1 MIRTPPHE
9 LLVPIALAMVLAAPA
24 APAAAAADRVQAEIR
39 VDPRVVRP
47 GGTVRLTFRV
57 EGDGLRWP
65 EMRPRFELENL
76 RIAGGPQ
83 KSSGVR
89 LGTGGGRWYC
99 TWSWFLRPRNPGSAA
114 VTSIR
119 LEVDG
124 RELQL
129 PPRRIRV
136 VPGGPPGIPP
146 TPRTGPNG
154 RDPDARDPGA
164 RGDRDG
170 DRRPGTRYAADAPE
184 IFLRAEVEPSR
195 PYVGQRT
202 VYTASLF
209 TRVNVDRIE
218 AAGVPTFEGCWS
230 RPVDL
235 SRRGGER
242 VRVDGVPYTRKA
254 LYERELYPLR
264 AGTFEV
270 GTLGADLVIERI
282 ERERLFRAP
291 VRVSERVHRESNP
304 VELTVRPLPE
314 PSEDLGA
321 RFTGAVGPFEV
332 DARLEASEVPVGHA
346 ATLTVSV
353 SGAGHLEGLRPPP
366 IRVPE
371 EVEILGPR
379 NALGTTR
386 TGGPGGAA
394 QGRREEPIARRA
406 WSYLLVPHRVGTWP
420 LPPVEI
426 AYFDPESGRYR
437 TARAELP
444 DLVTRPAGSSG
455 ESTDLASA
463 TGAGEGTLH
472 PIRSAALPVPGS
484 TRWRSLLPWA
494 FGVPWLLALAL
505 LLARRS
511 GVARALGRA
520 IGRTPRGPGGHAL
533 RRLHEHLESALEEE
547 RPRRAAAAFE
557 RGWRHFLTDALGVPE
572 TTPVSAWPD
581 VLRRSGTAPGSA
593 ERLAELL
600 EELHYLRFAPEL
612 SDVESLAGELAERSE
627 RLARELL
634 R

>member
-1 MIRTPPHE
+1 MIRTPPHRRWAP
-9 LLVPIALAMVLAAPA
+9 VALALALAAPGA
-24 APAAAAADRVQAEIR
+24 ASATSADRVQTEIR

-47 GGTVRLTFRV
+47 GGTVRLTLRV

-65 EMRPRFELENL
+65 EMHPRFELENL
-76 RIAGGPQ
+76 RIAGGPR
-83 KSSGVR
+83 KSTGVR
-89 LGTGGGRWYC
+89 LGTGGGRWYY
-99 TWSWFLRPRNPGSAA
+99 TWSWFLRARNPGSAT
-114 VTSIR
+114 VRSIR
-119 LEVDG
+119 LDVNG

-136 VPGGPPGIPP
+136 VPGGPPGP
-146 TPRTGPNG
+146 TPSPRTAPDG
-154 RDPDARDPGA
+154 RDPEA
-164 RGDRDG
+164 RGDRD
-170 DRRPGTRYAADAPE
+170 RPLEAREASDAPE
-184 IFLRAEVEPSR
+184 VFLRAEVEPSR

-202 VYTASLF
+202 VYTASLY

-235 SRRGGER
+235 SRRRAER
-242 VRVDGVPYTRKA
+242 VRVDGVTYTRKA

-270 GTLGADLVIERI
+270 GPLGADLVIERI
-282 ERERLFRAP
+282 ERERLFLAP
-291 VRVSERVHRESNP
+291 VRVSERVHRESDP

-314 PSEDLGA
+314 PSEDLDA
-321 RFTGAVGPFEV
+321 RFTGAVGPLEV
-332 DARLEASEVPVGHA
+332 DAQLEASEVPVGHA

-353 SGAGHLEGLRPPP
+353 TGPGHLEGLLAPS
-366 IRVPE
+366 IRVPP

-386 TGGPGGAA
+386 TGAPGDAA
-394 QGRREEPIARRA
+394 QGRPAEASTRRT

-420 LPPVEI
+420 VPPVEI
-426 AYFDPESGRYR
+426 AYFDPESARYR

-444 DLVTRPAGSSG
+444 DLVARPAQSSG
-455 ESTDLASA
+455 DSPGLASA
-463 TGAGEGTLH
+463 TGAGDGALH

-494 FGVPWLLALAL
+494 FGVPWLLALTL

-511 GVARALGRA
+511 GAVRALGLA
-520 IGRTPRGPGGHAL
+520 LGRTPRGPGGHAL
-533 RRLHEHLESALEEE
+533 RRLHEDLEGALEEE

-557 RGWRHFLTDALGVPE
+557 RGWRRFLKDALGVSE

-581 VLRRSGTAPGSA
+581 ALRRRRANPRGA
-593 ERLAELL
+593 ERLTELL

-627 RLARELL
+627 RLAHELL